1 MFLYSFSCLYNDM
14 KKIYKHIQLYT
25 FFNLGEIMFKII
37 KNFFDRLQWKYICWR
52 VFEDNKKKDKRK

>member
-1 MFLYSFSCLYNDM
+1 M